1 MLFEHEVTV
10 SGTARK
16 ESSSCMVE
24 VVKWLS
30 DMDVLCIWIFDLG
43 ESSRSIKTRCENS

>member
-10 SGTARK
+10 CGMAQK
-16 ESSSCMVE
+16 EISSCMVE

-30 DMDVLCIWIFDLG
+30 DTDVLSIWIFDLR
-43 ESSRSIKTRCENS
+43 ESSRSIKNRCENS